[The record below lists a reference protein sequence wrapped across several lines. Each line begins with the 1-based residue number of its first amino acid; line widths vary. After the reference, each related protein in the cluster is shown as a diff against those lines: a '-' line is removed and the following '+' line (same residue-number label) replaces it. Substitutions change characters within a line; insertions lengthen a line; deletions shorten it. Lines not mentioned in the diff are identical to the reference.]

1 MKKEQDKK
9 DGKDD
14 DKPKGKVLVL
24 TKKELNEYCQ
34 KWEAKKKA
42 KADENI
48 AKVGVNSNLNDLA
61 NVEIDIDGLPSED
74 SEKYVDPDI

>member
-1 MKKEQDKK
+1 M
-9 DGKDD
+9 
-14 DKPKGKVLVL
+14 
-24 TKKELNEYCQ
+24 
-34 KWEAKKKA
+34 KA

-74 SEKYVDPDI
+74 SEKYVDRDI